1 MTELF
6 LTVQL
11 NSFISHKTAPKRDSD
26 SYSLIFRNFPFK
38 KAKSVK
44 KV

>member
-6 LTVQL
+6 HLPQD
-11 NSFISHKTAPKRDSD
+11 SPKKRDSD

-38 KAKSVK
+38 SAEV
-44 KV
+44 

>member
-6 LTVQL
+6 HLPQD
-11 NSFISHKTAPKRDSD
+11 SPKRDSD

-38 KAKSVK
+38 SAEV
-44 KV
+44 

>member
-6 LTVQL
+6 HRSK
-11 NSFISHKTAPKRDSD
+11 NPKRDSD
-26 SYSLIFRNFPFK
+26 SYSFVFRNFPFK